1 MRSLP
6 ELPSDATSPAPE
18 GRVESWRDLP
28 PAPTTPSTT
37 LRKEEHVSHAPLPD
51 HRPDPGED
59 AAAQA
64 AARHTPVL
72 LQHCLDLLAPA
83 IEEAPT
89 EPVMID
95 CTLGMGGH
103 TEGALRRFPR
113 LRVIGIDRDSEAIA
127 LASARLAP
135 FGDRFTAVHAT
146 YDEVEAVAR
155 RFSQDGEGTVDAVLM
170 DLGVSSLQLDVVER
184 GFSYA
189 RPAPLDMRMDQ
200 SQGITARE
208 LLETA
213 EPGELV
219 RILRSYGQERFAP
232 RIVEAIVR
240 RRRSGHPLTS
250 TQELAELVR
259 QAVPAAT
266 RRTGGHPAKRT
277 FQALRI
283 AVNAELDVLERAV
296 PRALNSLRVGGR
308 LVVESYQSLEDR
320 VVKQAIA
327 AGTRASVPDD
337 LPFVPEGAGAYLQ
350 ALTHGAER
358 ADEAELAAN
367 PRSAPVRLRAAM
379 RLRPARQAPAREPA
393 PSTTAR
399 RRQGRKT
406 R

>member
-1 MRSLP
+1 M
-6 ELPSDATSPAPE
+6 
-18 GRVESWRDLP
+18 
-28 PAPTTPSTT
+28 
-37 LRKEEHVSHAPLPD
+37 SHAPLTN
-51 HRPDPGED
+51 RPESDDD

-72 LQHCLDLLAPA
+72 LRRCLDLLAPA
-83 IEEAPT
+83 IEEAPA

-113 LRVIGIDRDSEAIA
+113 LRVIGIDRDSQAIA

-135 FGDRFTAVHAT
+135 FGDRFRAVRAT
-146 YDEVEAVAR
+146 YDEVEAVAH

-170 DLGVSSLQLDVVER
+170 DLGVSSLQLDDVER

-200 SQGITARE
+200 SQGMTAQE
-208 LLETA
+208 LLDGA

-219 RILRSYGQERFAP
+219 RILRAYGEERFAP

-240 RRRSGHPLTS
+240 RRSAGHPVSS

-320 VVKQAIA
+320 IVKQAIA

-358 ADEAELAAN
+358 ADEAELATN
-367 PRSAPVRLRAAM
+367 PRSAPVRLRAAV
-379 RLRPARQAPAREPA
+379 RLRPADQAPAAEPK
-393 PSTTAR
+393 PLTTTR